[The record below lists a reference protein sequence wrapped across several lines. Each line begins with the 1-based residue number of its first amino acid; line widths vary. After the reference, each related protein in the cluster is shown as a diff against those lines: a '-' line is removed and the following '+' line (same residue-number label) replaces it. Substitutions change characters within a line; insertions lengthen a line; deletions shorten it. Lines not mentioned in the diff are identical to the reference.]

1 MDLYAVIGNPVA
13 HSLSPRI
20 HALFATQTRQAL
32 SYEALLAPI
41 DDFAG
46 TVNKFRARG
55 GMGLNVTL
63 PFKLEAWA
71 FVHQR
76 SARAERAGA
85 VNTVLFRADNT
96 TFGDN
101 TDGVGLLRDLRQNHG
116 VVINTRNVL
125 ILGAGGA
132 VRGILEQLLTAGPA
146 RVIIANRT
154 LSRAVDLCNAFQD
167 LGRVEACGFDDLGG
181 EHFELIINGTSAGIS
196 GHIPPIPDKLLS
208 PDGCCY
214 DLFYAKAPTAFV
226 RWGQRHGAAKALDGL
241 GMLVEQAAESFFL
254 WRNIRPDTRPVIDT
268 LSGSK

>member
-1 MDLYAVIGNPVA
+1 MDRYAIIGNPVA

-20 HALFATQTRQAL
+20 HALFATQTRQTL

-41 DDFAG
+41 DNFAR
-46 TVNKFRARG
+46 TVNEFRARG
-55 GMGLNVTL
+55 GKGLNVTL

-76 SARAERAGA
+76 SAKAERAGA
-85 VNTVLFRADNT
+85 VNTLLFRADNT
-96 TFGDN
+96 IFGDN

-116 VVINTRNVL
+116 VVIKTRNVL

-132 VRGILEQLLTAGPA
+132 VRGILEPLLTAGPG
-146 RVIIANRT
+146 RVVIANRT
-154 LSRAVDLCNAFQD
+154 VSRAVELCHTFQD
-167 LGRVEACGFDDLGG
+167 LGRIEACGFDELGG
-181 EHFELIINGTSAGIS
+181 EKFELIINGTSTGVS
-196 GHIPPIPDKLLS
+196 GHIPPIPDNLLG

-214 DLFYAKAPTAFV
+214 DMFYANAPTAFV
-226 RWGQRHGAAKALDGL
+226 RWGQLHGAQKALDGL

-254 WRNIRPDTRPVIDT
+254 WRSILPETQPVIDT